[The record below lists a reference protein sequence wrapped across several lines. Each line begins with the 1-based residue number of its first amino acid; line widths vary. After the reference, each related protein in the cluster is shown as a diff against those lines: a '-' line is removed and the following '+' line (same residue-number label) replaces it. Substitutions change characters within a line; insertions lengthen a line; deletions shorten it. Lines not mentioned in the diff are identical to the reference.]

1 MKRDITRRDFLSG
14 TSIAIGAAFLP
25 HRLGALGSL
34 PPEFGLGQ
42 EYYPPAL
49 TGLRGSHDGSWET
62 MHARVSGRSWPVG
75 RPEEQYDLVV
85 VGGGI
90 SGLSAA
96 YFYRQAN
103 PGARVLILDNHD
115 DFGGHAK
122 RNEFSHRGGTRIG
135 YGGTESIDTP
145 SAYSEVSRQLL
156 EDIGIEIARFY
167 GYFDQELY
175 SRYGLNHSI
184 MFDEETYGERKLARG
199 YGSLPWEE
207 FAAQTPM
214 NDRAKADLVRVFT
227 EQKDYLPGMTYD
239 EKSALLSRI
248 SYLDYLRDYAEVD
261 EQVLGIYRQ
270 WFRSFYGLGSK
281 DVPALI
287 VSEYGDGGGLPGL
300 SHTMPRVGDRGDEPY
315 IFHFPDGNASVA
327 RLLVRAMIPEAVPG
341 STMEDVVTSRV
352 DYSLLDRDG
361 ASVRIRLNSTVVD
374 ARHTADEGAVDVTFV
389 HAGSAHTVRGGTCIL
404 ACYNS
409 AIPYIAPELSDA
421 QKEGLAYNVKV
432 PLTYTKVLISNWQS
446 FVDLGVSYVYFTNDF
461 YKQIELD
468 YPVSMGDYAFGAT
481 PDQPMVVHLCN
492 VPYFDDIE
500 GPEQWREGRRMLL
513 STPFATFEY
522 HVRDQMDAALSAGGF
537 DADRDIEAITVNR
550 WPHGYSYNPSYLWEP
565 DWPVEE
571 ETPWVIGRQ
580 RHGRIAIANSD
591 AGARS
596 NTDSAIKEAYRAVQE
611 LQQV

>member
-1 MKRDITRRDFLSG
+1 MRKDITRRDFLNG
-14 TSIAIGAAFLP
+14 TRIAIGASLLSPWVDVF
-25 HRLGALGSL
+25 GAA
-34 PPEFGLGQ
+34 PPELQFAQ
-42 EYYPPAL
+42 DYYPPAL

-62 MHARVSGRSWPVG
+62 MHERVRGRRWPVG
-75 RPEEQYDLVV
+75 RPEEFYDLVV

-96 YFYRQAN
+96 YFYRKAH
-103 PGARVLILDNHD
+103 PDARLLILDNHD

-122 RNEFSHRGGTRIG
+122 RNEFSHRGETLIG

-145 SAYSEVSRQLL
+145 SGYSEVSRQLL
-156 EDIGIEIARFY
+156 EDIGIETERFY
-167 GYFDQELY
+167 DYFDQELY
-175 SRYGLNHSI
+175 SKYRLSHSI

-214 NDRAKADLVRVFT
+214 NEQAKADLVRVFT
-227 EQKDYLPGMTYD
+227 EEKDYLPGLSYD
-239 EKSALLSRI
+239 EKYALLSRI
-248 SYLDYLRDYAEVD
+248 SYLDFLREYAGVH

-327 RLLVRAMIPEAVPG
+327 RLLVRAMLPEVVPG
-341 STMEDVVTSRV
+341 NTMEDVVTARV
-352 DYSLLDRDG
+352 DYSMLDLED
-361 ASVRIRLNSTVVD
+361 ALVRIRLNSTVVD

-389 HAGSAHTVRGGTCIL
+389 HKGDAHTVRAAKCIM
-404 ACYNS
+404 ACYNA
-409 AIPYIAPELSDA
+409 AIPYIVSELPEA

-432 PLTYTKVLISNWQS
+432 PLTYTKVLISNWQA

-468 YPVSMGDYAFGAT
+468 YPVSLGEYAFSVA

-500 GPEQWREGRRMLL
+500 GPEQWRRSRRS
-513 STPFATFEY
+513 STT
-522 HVRDQMDAALSAGGF
+522 SG
-537 DADRDIEAITVNR
+537 IR
-550 WPHGYSYNPSYLWEP
+550 WTRRYP
-565 DWPVEE
+565 PVAS
-571 ETPWVIGRQ
+571 TRIGTLR
-580 RHGRIAIANSD
+580 
-591 AGARS
+591 RS
-596 NTDSAIKEAYRAVQE
+596 P
-611 LQQV
+611 